1 MDILEQ
7 VQQRAMK
14 MIKELEHLGYKEML
28 KARIIQLEEGSG

>member
-1 MDILEQ
+1 
-7 VQQRAMK
+7 